1 MMSPN
6 LDASRHGYAILKDV
20 ADRTSYDDAAV
31 NRGCARAAAATSSVV
46 AARKRAHRFLP
57 F

>member
-1 MMSPN
+1 MSPN
-6 LDASRHGYAILKDV
+6 LDASRRGYAILKDV